1 MSRERVH
8 RAPTEGEGDKWTFI
22 RHPHQYKTYR
32 VNAVVLEKLG
42 SNLYNAIQRI
52 IKAPVVDEAA
62 VKELIKDFQR
72 ALLQADVNVQLV
84 MELSQSIQKKALE
97 EKLPPGISR
106 REHVIKVIY
115 DELTRFV
122 GEKPQEIRIA
132 PGKQNIVMMVGIQGS
147 GKTTHAA
154 KLARYFQKR
163 GLRVGLVCADTFRPG
178 AYSQLKQLADSIK
191 APFYGEPDAK
201 DPVALARRGVAHFSD
216 SEVVILDTSGR
227 HKEEAGLIREMQQ
240 IEAAVKPQ
248 EIILVLDGTIGQQA
262 ASQAMAFKD
271 ATAVGS
277 IIVSKLD
284 GTARGGGALSSVAA
298 TGVPIKFIGAGEKI
312 EDLEAFIPSRF
323 IGRLLG
329 MGDIEGLVAKVK
341 EADMPVTEKD
351 VAAMLSGR
359 FSLQDMYDQFEAMQ
373 NMGPLQ
379 KVLSMI
385 PGFSYQLPAEE
396 LENAEGRLARWRVII
411 QSMTP
416 QEREDP
422 KILNAS
428 RMRRIA
434 RGSGAEEREVRELIK
449 QYNTMRKMLKQL
461 KGSRRMRR
469 QMPFRFG

>member
-1 MSRERVH
+1 M
-8 RAPTEGEGDKWTFI
+8 
-22 RHPHQYKTYR
+22 
-32 VNAVVLEKLG
+32 VLENLG
-42 SNLYNAIQRI
+42 SNLYKAIQRI

-84 MELSQSIQKKALE
+84 MELSQSIQKRALD

-106 REHVIKVIY
+106 REHVVKVIY

-122 GEKPQEIRIA
+122 GEKPQEIRIS
-132 PGKQNIVMMVGIQGS
+132 PGKQNIIMMVGIQGS

-163 GLRVGLVCADTFRPG
+163 GFRVGLICADTFRPG
-178 AYSQLKQLADSIK
+178 AYSQLKQLAESIN
-191 APFYGEPDAK
+191 APFYGEPEAK
-201 DPVALARRGVAHFSD
+201 DPVSLAARGVARFRD
-216 SEVVILDTSGR
+216 AEVVLLDTSGR
-227 HKEEAGLIREMQQ
+227 HKEEASLIREMQQ

-262 ASQAMAFKD
+262 ASQARAFQE

-284 GTARGGGALSSVAA
+284 GTARGGGALSGVAA
-298 TGVPIKFIGAGEKI
+298 TGVPIKFIGTGEKI
-312 EDLEAFIPSRF
+312 EDLEAFVPSRF

-341 EADMPVTEKD
+341 EADMPVSEKD
-351 VAAMLSGR
+351 VAAMLSGK

-385 PGFSYQLPAEE
+385 PGISYKLPTDEM
-396 LENAEGRLARWRVII
+396 ENADERLAKYKVII

-416 QEREDP
+416 EERETP
-422 KILNAS
+422 KVLNAS
-428 RMRRIA
+428 RMRRVA

-449 QYNTMRKMLKQL
+449 QYTTMRKMLKQMR
-461 KGSRRMRR
+461 GSRRMRR
-469 QMPFRFG
+469 QMPFKLG